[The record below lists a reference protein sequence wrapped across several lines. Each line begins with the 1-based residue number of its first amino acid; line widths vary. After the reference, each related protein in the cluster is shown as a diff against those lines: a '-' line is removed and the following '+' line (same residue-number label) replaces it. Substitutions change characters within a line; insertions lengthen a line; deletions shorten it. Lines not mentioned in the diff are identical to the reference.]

1 MSSKA
6 ESKTLRRQDS
16 QNQQDTALANAG
28 SVKATSINR
37 KPSQEKKP
45 KVLVVDDS
53 REIRVFLSRLLEHR
67 FSISTA
73 DDGRT
78 CLDKARAEPPNCIIT
93 DINMPHLNGID
104 TIRCLR
110 RDPRLAHIPIIAMSA
125 YGNWAAAKALEAGA
139 TLVMLKPLE
148 PDDVIQNIQKLVNE
162 VGIKE

>member
-6 ESKTLRRQDS
+6 QSKTLGRPDS
-16 QNQQDTALANAG
+16 QNQQDPALAAG
-28 SVKATSINR
+28 RPVKAPGINR
-37 KPSQEKKP
+37 KPFQEKP

-53 REIRVFLSRLLEHR
+53 REIRVFLSRLLENK

-78 CLDKARAEPPNCIIT
+78 CLNKASAEPPNCIIT
-93 DINMPHLNGID
+93 DVNMPHLNGID

-139 TLVMLKPLE
+139 TIVMLKPLE
-148 PDDVIQNIQKLVNE
+148 PDDVIRNVQQLVNQ